1 MAGQSIILMGV
12 SGSGKSTVAAALAQ
26 AINAKFIDGD
36 DLHPRANIQKMA
48 SGEPLNDDDR
58 APWLLRLND
67 AAYSLRHKNETGI
80 IVCSALKRRYRDA
93 LREGNE
99 GMIFL
104 YLKGSYEVILSRL
117 QARAGHFMPKD
128 LLKSQFDALEEP
140 GEDETDVLRVNIDH
154 SLDGVVE
161 RCITALE
168 KNAVISKTPA
178 LTTVAA
184 K

>member
-1 MAGQSIILMGV
+1 
-12 SGSGKSTVAAALAQ
+12 
-26 AINAKFIDGD
+26 
-36 DLHPRANIQKMA
+36 
-48 SGEPLNDDDR
+48 
-58 APWLLRLND
+58 
-67 AAYSLRHKNETGI
+67 
-80 IVCSALKRRYRDA
+80 
-93 LREGNE
+93 
-99 GMIFL
+99 MIFL

>member
-12 SGSGKSTVAAALAQ
+12 SGSGKSTVGAALARE
-26 AINAKFIDGD
+26 INAKFIDGD

-48 SGEPLNDDDR
+48 SGTPLNDDDR

-93 LREGNE
+93 LRKDNE
-99 GMIFL
+99 GMVFI
-104 YLKGSYEVILSRL
+104 YMKGSFDVIAGRL
-117 QARAGHFMPKD
+117 KARAGHFMPTD
-128 LLKSQFDALEEP
+128 LLRSQFDALEEP
-140 GEDETDVLRVNIDH
+140 GEDEPDVLRVNIDH
-154 SLDGVVE
+154 KLDGVVD
-161 RCITALE
+161 RCIAAL
-168 KNAVISKTPA
+168 KT
-178 LTTVAA
+178 VQ